1 MQIPGPGGLA
11 NGTCSGGL
19 VEESVG
25 AGGAKAAP
33 AVALLVEGAIVTAL
47 IQGSPEAAYVA
58 RDADL
63 TLVERAKGR

>member
-1 MQIPGPGGLA
+1 V
-11 NGTCSGGL
+11 L